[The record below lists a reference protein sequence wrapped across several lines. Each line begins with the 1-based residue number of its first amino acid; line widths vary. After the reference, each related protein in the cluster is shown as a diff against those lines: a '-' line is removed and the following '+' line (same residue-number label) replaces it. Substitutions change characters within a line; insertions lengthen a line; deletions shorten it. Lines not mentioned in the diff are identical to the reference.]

1 MTTNKILVF
10 IAVSL
15 LIACAF
21 GFYMDANANGVDV
34 ADCYAKVFVVTAIDY
49 ENDVI
54 MLIDFNGD
62 EWCYEG
68 VEDWAVDDI
77 ACAIMYN
84 NKTNLIYDDEI
95 ISLTYNG
102 FIKEL

>member
-15 LIACAF
+15 LIACTF
-21 GFYMDANANGVDV
+21 GFYMDVNANGVDV
-34 ADCYAKVFVVTAIDY
+34 TDCYAKVFVVMAI
-49 ENDVI
+49 ENDVV
-54 MLIDFNGD
+54 MLMDFNGD

-68 VEDWAVDDI
+68 AEDWTVDDI
-77 ACAIMYN
+77 VCAIMYN
-84 NKTNLIYDDEI
+84 NKTDLIYDDEI

-102 FIKEL
+102 SIKEL